1 MREFRTS
8 GSVGA
13 PASNRWGD
21 PTTPILGDHKIP
33 RNYFACQTR
42 RLELLSRFREASE
55 QVFICF

>member
-21 PTTPILGDHKIP
+21 PTSPNFEEGECLP
-33 RNYFACQTR
+33 N
-42 RLELLSRFREASE
+42 RLLYKNVMQIVRTA
-55 QVFICF
+55 